1 MRAISCVAEVEFDW
15 RVSAM
20 DVGMCGIYGGIIA
33 TVVDTGVM
41 LLERLYKEGSSLF
54 PFIKT
59 KLKDKALHEL

>member
-33 TVVDTGVM
+33 NVVDTGVM
-41 LLERLYKEGSSLF
+41 SREIGFVREPLAYTCTGGRVL
-54 PFIKT
+54 PV
-59 KLKDKALHEL
+59 